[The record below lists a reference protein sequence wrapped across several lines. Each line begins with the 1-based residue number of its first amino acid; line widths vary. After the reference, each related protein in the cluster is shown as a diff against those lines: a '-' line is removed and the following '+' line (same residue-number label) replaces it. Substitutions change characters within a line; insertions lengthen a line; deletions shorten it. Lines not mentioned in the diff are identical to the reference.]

1 MGRSFSDRFLK
12 SMGLRIH
19 GEPFDQHRGQGIF
32 GSDVHV
38 SLLVLGNTSS
48 MTLKAWYEAEYD

>member
-1 MGRSFSDRFLK
+1 
-12 SMGLRIH
+12 MGLRIH

-38 SLLVLGNTSS
+38 SLLVPEKYVNS